1 MNNWE
6 TYVRESYEL
15 IKEAEQ
21 QLTIN
26 LKHEVEAYVVHVFAH
41 FLDKP
46 QINTEPLGVKLL
58 ASNAMPVVHRKQVLK
73 EVADECL
80 LIHAMEWNHRRWPS
94 NNYYQE
100 LGQTAY
106 INRAFIVRPPEDI
119 YDDMAAEFNNAT
131 RILRRLRSVI

>member
-1 MNNWE
+1 MSHWE

-58 ASNAMPVVHRKQVLK
+58 ASNMLSVTQRKQVLK
-73 EVADECL
+73 DVADECL
-80 LIHAMEWNHRRWPS
+80 LINAMEWNKRRWPS
-94 NNYYQE
+94 DNYYQE

-106 INRAFIVRPPEDI
+106 VNRAFIVRPPEDI
-119 YDDMAAEFNNAT
+119 FDDMALEFNTAT
-131 RILRRLRSVI
+131 RILRKLRTVI